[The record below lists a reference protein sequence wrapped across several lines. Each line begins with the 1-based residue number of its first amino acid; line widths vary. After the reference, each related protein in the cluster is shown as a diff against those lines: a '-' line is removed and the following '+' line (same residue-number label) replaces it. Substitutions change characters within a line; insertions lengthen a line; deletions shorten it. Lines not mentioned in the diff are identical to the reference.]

1 MCLSVCLCVPVCV
14 CVCLCACACM
24 SVCMCVHDCVSACMC
39 VHVDAWSCG
48 QTRVCVRL
56 CAYPRVNARRGLAQ
70 GSEGQDPALP
80 PTAGFRLLLSGRAW
94 CTHGITLPAS
104 SMASRRT
111 GPRLPQWRGT
121 RPRRLSRIVVLT
133 LTISQSSQGR
143 QEGTPADEVEG
154 APGPAPG
161 EKTEKRGQQLEP
173 PIVGE
178 PG

>member
-1 MCLSVCLCVPVCV
+1 
-14 CVCLCACACM
+14 M
-24 SVCMCVHDCVSACMC
+24 S
-39 VHVDAWSCG
+39 
-48 QTRVCVRL
+48 VRL
-56 CAYPRVNARRGLAQ
+56 CAYPRVNAWQGLAQ

-80 PTAGFRLLLSGRAW
+80 PTAGFRLLLSGCAW

-133 LTISQSSQGR
+133 LTIPQSSQGR